1 MEKAW
6 WENFI
11 TYDGLNYL
19 FVAWDETQANALGKF
34 DSYKEAKEAVLTY
47 AKTLNKKESTMDFQV
62 GDEVFCLLGGEG
74 VVVGINNGNTYPITV
89 DFGTGY
95 VTEYNEEGYIYHED
109 KNPCLYHKGTVV
121 TIKPAQ
127 PKRHKWINIYSDNH
141 GNYVVGGAYTSEANA
156 LKCTKNPILDYKYVD
171 TIQLKPKGEK

>member
-1 MEKAW
+1 M
-6 WENFI
+6 N
-11 TYDGLNYL
+11 
-19 FVAWDETQANALGKF
+19 
-34 DSYKEAKEAVLTY
+34 
-47 AKTLNKKESTMDFQV
+47 FQV

-74 VVVGINNGNTYPITV
+74 VVTAINNGNNYPVTV

-95 VTEYNEEGYIYHED
+95 VTEYNEDGYIYHED

-127 PKRHKWINIYSDNH
+127 PKRYKWVNIYSDNN
-141 GNYVVGGAYTSEANA
+141 GNYLLGTTYNSEANA
-156 LKCTKNPILDYKYVD
+156 LDSIGCIVPGYIYVD